1 MKYKITCGLLSLCIL
16 FTGCEYVN
24 KFLHKS
30 TTAETASQRPIKV
43 EVLAIE
49 SMEQV
54 AGQEYAG
61 TLEESVST
69 ALSFS
74 TPGTVMKVNVA
85 EGDYI
90 KKGTVIATLDNSS
103 ANNALDIAKADYKR
117 AKDGYDRVKSVYSGG
132 AVSEVKMVEIETA
145 LEKAQSA
152 YNIALKGVED
162 CTLKAPVDG
171 YVGNLEIKVGQN
183 VLPGV
188 TVMSLMDINNMY
200 ATIAVAE
207 DKISQIRIGA
217 KVMVEINTLGTK
229 IQGVVEQ
236 KSIKANSVLHTYS
249 VKIALQNKGDV
260 KLMPGML
267 CRVKFLESM
276 NGQVV
281 LPPECVLLH
290 LDNSK
295 FVWVVD
301 SGKAYMRDVEVG
313 EYLSTGIVINSGLA
327 FGDSVIV
334 KGYQKVSTGREVNE

>member
-1 MKYKITCGLLSLCIL
+1 MSFCLLTLA
-16 FTGCEYVN
+16 GCN
-24 KFLHKS
+24 NSKKNSGSDNHK
-30 TTAETASQRPIKV
+30 PIKV
-43 EVLAIE
+43 EVLAI
-49 SMEQV
+49 SSTEQI

-61 TLEESVST
+61 TLEESGST

-74 TPGTVMKVNVA
+74 TPGTVMKVNVT
-85 EGDYI
+85 EGAFI
-90 KKGTVIATLDNSS
+90 RKGTVIATLDNTS
-103 ANNALDIAKADYKR
+103 AKNALDIAKADYKR
-117 AKDGYDRVKSVYSGG
+117 AKDGYDRVNAVYSGG

-171 YVGNLEIKVGQN
+171 YVGNLDIKVGQN

-188 TVMSLMDINNMY
+188 TVLSLMDINDMY

-207 DKISQIRIGA
+207 DKISQIHIGD
-217 KVMVEINTLGTK
+217 KVMVEINTLG
-229 IQGVVEQ
+229 IEVQGVVEQ
-236 KSIKANSVLHTYS
+236 KSLKANSVLHTYS
-249 VKIALQNKGDV
+249 VKIALQNKGSV

-267 CRVKFLESM
+267 CRVKFLESL
-276 NGQVV
+276 NGQIV

-313 EYLSTGIVINSGLA
+313 DYLSNGVVINDGLE
-327 FGDSVIV
+327 FGDSVII
-334 KGYQKVSTGREVNE
+334 KGYQKVSTGRQVNE